1 MSAVCF
7 CEILLRCDTMNEY
20 TLWLPF
26 IGVCVIVAYVVVYGL
41 LDFCKQKKRIH
52 IKEAIQ
58 AVDKEVFAFFGG
70 KRMVFFSVED
80 RGDSTV
86 KKFQVEYQ
94 DEKLILTHN
103 GVVVKSTEYQLDV
116 LGNAIHVY
124 YDNGVRVL
132 VTPKQG
138 AASVRLVDSL

>member
-1 MSAVCF
+1 M
-7 CEILLRCDTMNEY
+7 MNEY

-26 IGVCVIVAYVVVYGL
+26 IGVCVVVAYVVVYGL
-41 LDFCKQKKRIH
+41 FDFCKQKKRIL

-58 AVDKEVFAFFGG
+58 TVDKEVFAFFGG
-70 KRMVFFSVED
+70 KKMVFFSVED
-80 RGDSTV
+80 GGDSTE